1 MIQKPNVT
9 MKENVKKEYDAPKV
23 EMLEAR
29 VEQGFQPS
37 GSPVGSPLTEDDPIN
52 GDALFS

>member
-1 MIQKPNVT
+1 
-9 MKENVKKEYDAPKV
+9 MKENEKKEYDAPMV

-29 VEQGFQPS
+29 VEQGFQLS
-37 GSPVGSPLTEDDPIN
+37 GSLVGSPLTEDDPIN